1 MWHAATFLAA
11 LFLFQTDYQAE
22 GLKALDRKQY
32 DQAAQLF
39 GQAIAADPK
48 DYSAHFNLAL
58 CYSLAD
64 KPALAIPEYRKTLEL
79 KPGLYEAE
87 LNLGMLLL
95 GQKQGAEAAPHLNA
109 AVTAK
114 PKIYRPQFYLA
125 EALASAGDA
134 AQAES
139 HYRAALEIDPKAA
152 AAELGLARALA
163 RQNRLPDAAE
173 HYRAAAQLNPSFND
187 ALLEL
192 AGLYEKQGQ
201 PAEAIAIYEKFPTD
215 AAAQERRGEL
225 LLEGKRY
232 SEAIPLLEKAVEQS
246 PTPANRLALAT
257 AYQIN
262 HEPLKAIPLLFEAAK
277 ADLGNYGLRM
287 AYGRALRD
295 ARRFADAAPQFFAA
309 TQIKADSK
317 EAWNELAGAL
327 TLADEYPRALAAL
340 DRVRALGQETEGNFY
355 LRAIILDK
363 MHQVKPALE
372 SYEKF
377 LASSEGHNPDEEFK
391 ARQRIRILQKE
402 QSKR

>member
-1 MWHAATFLAA
+1 MWHAATLLAA
-11 LFLFQTDYQAE
+11 LFLFQADYQAE

-39 GQAIAADPK
+39 GQAVAADPK
-48 DYSAHFNLAL
+48 DYAAHFNLAL

-95 GQKQGAEAAPHLNA
+95 REKQAADAAPHLNA

-114 PKIYRPQFYLA
+114 PRVYRPQFYLA
-125 EALASAGDA
+125 EALAATGDV
-134 AQAES
+134 AQAEP

-163 RQNRLPDAAE
+163 RQNHLPDAAD
-173 HYRAAAQLNPSFND
+173 HYRAAAQLNPTFND

-192 AGLYEKQGQ
+192 AAHYEKQGQ
-201 PAEAIAIYEKFPTD
+201 PAEAIAIYEKFPAD
-215 AAAQERRGEL
+215 VAAQERRGEL
-225 LLEGKRY
+225 LLEAEHY
-232 SEAIPLLEKAVEQS
+232 SEAIPLLEKSVEQS

-257 AYQIN
+257 AYQMN
-262 HEPLKAIPLLFEAAK
+262 HEPLKAIPLLLEAVK
-277 ADLGNYGLRM
+277 TDLGNYGLRM
-287 AYGRALRD
+287 IYGRALRD
-295 ARRFADAAPQFFAA
+295 AHRFADAAPQFFAA
-309 TQIKADSK
+309 TQIKPDSK
-317 EAWNELAGAL
+317 EAWNDLAGAL

-340 DRVRALGQETEGNFY
+340 DRVRALGQETPGNYY

-363 MHQVKPALE
+363 LHQFKPALE

-377 LASSEGHNPDEEFK
+377 LATSEGHNPDEEFK
-391 ARQRIRILQKE
+391 ARQRVRILLKDLG
-402 QSKR
+402 KR

>member
-1 MWHAATFLAA
+1 MWHAATLLAA
-11 LFLFQTDYQAE
+11 LFLFQADYQAE

-39 GQAIAADPK
+39 GQAVAADPK

-95 GQKQGAEAAPHLNA
+95 GQKQAAGAAPYLSA

-114 PKIYRPQFYLA
+114 PKLYRPQFYLA
-125 EALASAGDA
+125 EALAAAGDA
-134 AQAES
+134 AQAEA

-187 ALLEL
+187 SLLEL
-192 AGLYEKQGQ
+192 AGLYEQQGK
-201 PAEAIAIYEKFPTD
+201 PAEAVAIYEKFPAD
-215 AAAQERRGEL
+215 VAAQERRGEL
-225 LLEGKRY
+225 LLEAKRY
-232 SEAIPLLEKAVEQS
+232 SEAIPLLEKSVENS
-246 PTPANRLALAT
+246 PTAANRLALAT
-257 AYQIN
+257 AYQISN
-262 HEPLKAIPLLFEAAK
+262 QPQKAIPLLLEAVK

-287 AYGRALRD
+287 AYGRSLRD

-309 TQIKADSK
+309 TQIKPDSK

-340 DRVRALGQETEGNFY
+340 DHVRALGQETPGNFY

-363 MHQVKPALE
+363 LHQLKPALE

-377 LASSEGHNPDEEFK
+377 LATSEGHNPDEEFK
-391 ARQRIRILQKE
+391 ARQRVRIISKE
-402 QSKR
+402 LTKR